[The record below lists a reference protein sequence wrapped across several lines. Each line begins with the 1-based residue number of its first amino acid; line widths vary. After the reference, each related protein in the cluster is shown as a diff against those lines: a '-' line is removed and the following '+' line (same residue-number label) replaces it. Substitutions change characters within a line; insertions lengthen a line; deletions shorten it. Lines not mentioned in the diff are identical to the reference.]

1 MKRFLVVCFL
11 ICISVSFSVVT
22 DIIHNTKENKNQT
35 QLNNASK
42 DEIRIQTDK
51 LLKARNELAIEVN
64 NYIKSVAPQSQ
75 IDPFLMVDLCWKYNV
90 DLAFVM
96 AQGQL
101 ESHYATAGTAKKTN
115 SIFNVGAYDGHS
127 ASRQQ
132 RNGFGFDDPNDSI
145 EPFLI
150 LLTTDYLVNGKTTND
165 LMKRYTNYLGMRYA
179 SNTKYEVALS
189 SVYRKITTKPEFSIA
204 YTNYKT
210 IQSEIYG

>member
-1 MKRFLVVCFL
+1 MKRFIIIVGL
-11 ICISVSFSVVT
+11 ICGLLVCTITPIMSA
-22 DIIHNTKENKNQT
+22 IILTRSHTET
-35 QLNNASK
+35 QATINSK
-42 DEIRIQTDK
+42 K
-51 LLKARNELAIEVN
+51 LLESRNELAVEVD
-64 NYIKSVAPQSQ
+64 NYIKSVAPKSQ
-75 IDPFLMVDLCWKYNV
+75 IDPFLMIDLCWKYNV

-127 ASRQQ
+127 AARQK

-150 LLTTDYLVNGKTTND
+150 LLTSDYLVNGKTTND

-179 SNTKYEVALS
+179 SNTKYEGALRS
-189 SVYRKITTKPEFSIA
+189 IYRRISTKPSFSIA
-204 YTNYKT
+204 YTNYKN
-210 IQSEIYG
+210 IQNE

>member
-1 MKRFLVVCFL
+1 MKRFIIIPLL
-11 ICISVSFSVVT
+11 IVTITMFTSVFVT
-22 DIIHNTKENKNQT
+22 TAYINITKQPETEVIN
-35 QLNNASK
+35 SK
-42 DEIRIQTDK
+42 K
-51 LLKARNELAIEVN
+51 LSESRNELAMEVD
-64 NYIKSVAPQSQ
+64 NYIKSVAPKSQ
-75 IDPFLMVDLCWKYNV
+75 IDPFLMIDLCWKYNV

-127 ASRQQ
+127 VARQK

-150 LLTTDYLVNGKTTND
+150 LLTSDYLVNGKTTND

-179 SNTKYEVALS
+179 SNTKYEGALRAI
-189 SVYRKITTKPEFSIA
+189 YRRISTKPSFSIA
-204 YTNYKT
+204 YTNYKN
-210 IQSEIYG
+210 IQNEING

>member
-1 MKRFLVVCFL
+1 M
-11 ICISVSFSVVT
+11 
-22 DIIHNTKENKNQT
+22 
-35 QLNNASK
+35 
-42 DEIRIQTDK
+42 
-51 LLKARNELAIEVN
+51 EVD
-64 NYIKSVAPQSQ
+64 NYIKSVAPKSQ
-75 IDPFLMVDLCWKYNV
+75 IDPFLMIDLCWKYNV

-127 ASRQQ
+127 AARQN

-179 SNTKYEVALS
+179 SNTKYEGALRS
-189 SVYRKITTKPEFSIA
+189 IYRRISTNPSFSIA
-204 YTNYKT
+204 YTNYKN
-210 IQSEIYG
+210 IQNEING